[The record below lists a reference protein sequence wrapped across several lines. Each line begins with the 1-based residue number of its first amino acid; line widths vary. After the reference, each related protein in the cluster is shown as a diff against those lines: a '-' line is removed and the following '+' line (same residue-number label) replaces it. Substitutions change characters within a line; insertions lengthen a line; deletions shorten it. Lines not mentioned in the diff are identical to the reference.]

1 MSDVNWGNYAEAYK
15 TIHDKLNEILAK
27 LDYPADPA
35 VQDVIDRADRVL
47 GRVYGS
53 QGQQLK
59 QRASTHELM
68 VQLVHQGVEYQA
80 GGGGGG
86 SGLVQCQILNEVGDA
101 WINEPFARRVQ
112 GSQGQDLLQRAATY
126 DMLVQLR
133 HAGTEIDPRQIRAL
147 TSSDVVDVS
156 DRSARDLGHLDI
168 DNFPSEYPLPSTQV
182 SDLKN
187 VTVVSALPAG
197 NNNIGDIDVV
207 SMPNVVQAEKDRTIT
222 DISKVVTQKII
233 NLTATGVIHTPASGK
248 KIRLKAFAWSSSADI
263 VTALRFGTGGDLL
276 FAIQAKGV
284 IGMNLVGCNIE
295 GAVNEALYGYLSG
308 SGTMRGTVLLEEI

>member
-15 TIHDKLNEILAK
+15 TIHDKLNEILTK

-80 GGGGGG
+80 GGGGG
-86 SGLVQCQILNEVGDA
+86 SGLVQCQILNEAGDA

-126 DMLVQLR
+126 DILVQLR
-133 HAGTEIDPRQIRAL
+133 HDGTEIDPRQIRAL

-156 DRSARDLGHLDI
+156 DRSARDLGK
-168 DNFPSEYPLPSTQV
+168 V
-182 SDLKN
+182 
-187 VTVVSALPAG
+187 
-197 NNNIGDIDVV
+197 DVV
-207 SMPNVVQAEKDRTIT
+207 TMPNVVQAAKDRYLT
-222 DISKVVTQKII
+222 DITKVVTQKKID
-233 NLTATGVIHTPASGK
+233 LTATGVIYTPASGK
-248 KIRLKAFAWSSSADI
+248 KIRIKGFAWSSNADI
-263 VTALRFGTGGDLL
+263 ITALRFGTTGDPL

-284 IGMNLVGCNIE
+284 IGMNLIGANVE
-295 GAVNEALYGYLSG
+295 GAVDEALYGYLSG
-308 SGTMRGTVLLEEI
+308 AGTMKGTVLIEEV

>member
-15 TIHDKLNEILAK
+15 AIHSKLDEILAK
-27 LDYPADPA
+27 LDYPTDPA

-53 QGQQLK
+53 QGQDLK

-80 GGGGGG
+80 GGGGG
-86 SGLVQCQILNEVGDA
+86 SGLVQCQVRNEADDA

-112 GSQGQDLLQRAATY
+112 GSQGRDLLQRATTY
-126 DMLVQLR
+126 DSLVQLR
-133 HAGTEIDPRQIRAL
+133 HNGTEIDPRQIRAL
-147 TSSDVVDVS
+147 TSSDVIDIS
-156 DRSARDLGHLDI
+156 DRSARDLGHLDV
-168 DNFPSEYPLPSTQV
+168 DNFPSDYPLPSMQV

-197 NNNIGDIDVV
+197 DNNIGNVDVV
-207 SMPNVVQAEKDRTIT
+207 TMPNVVQAAKDRYVT
-222 DISKVVTQKII
+222 DITKVVTQKKID
-233 NLTATGVIHTPASGK
+233 LTATGIIHTPASGK
-248 KIRLKAFAWSSSADI
+248 KIRIKAFAWSSNADI
-263 VTALRFGTGGDLL
+263 VTALRFGTTGELL

-284 IGMNLVGCNIE
+284 IGMNLIGANVE
-295 GAVNEALYGYLSG
+295 GAVDEALYGYLSG
-308 SGTMRGTVLLEEI
+308 TGTMKGTVLIEEV